1 MELNTRFS
9 GGYKRYNESIPKY
22 LQDKPRQFLKPC
34 LERITTA
41 KDIRPQFIKEGEK
54 RGEFVIQSTQ
64 TKNTRYNLSFGGTDH
79 DGMPRCSCPDFSCTG
94 FLCKHFFAVFE
105 HRDDWKWD
113 ALPKSYRE
121 NPYLCLDEKGLS
133 SNPISIDETSPDPD
147 YWLNCN
153 IDDETTITLYAESKK
168 RILQFN
174 FWLADSEIHA
184 GRKLLKKQHPF
195 ITGFHSPSIRGNSIT
210 PEPSE
215 FIQIINTGVSHWVC
229 LSTIGCP
236 SGTVKK
242 LYNSI
247 RSSCPNKVL
256 LAHASRMLFTKEQS
270 ITFVIPPVQEQ
281 IGPNDRGIFA
291 LAFATSLCRGM
302 PPEERE
308 YDQGLMRWHYVECLE
323 QLATK
328 PFPGHQRLL
337 PPNGKM
343 LVYEVKVF
351 CSCRMPEDGKK

>member
-9 GGYKRYNESIPKY
+9 GGYKRDNESIPKY
-22 LQDKPRQFLKPC
+22 LQDKPRQFLKHC

-147 YWLNCN
+147 YRINCN
-153 IDDETTITLYAESKK
+153 SDDETTITLYAESKK
-168 RILQFN
+168 RICSLTSGLLILRSMLVKN
-174 FWLADSEIHA
+174 FS
-184 GRKLLKKQHPF
+184 R
-195 ITGFHSPSIRGNSIT
+195 NSI
-210 PEPSE
+210 PLLLV
-215 FIQIINTGVSHWVC
+215 FIPHRFEVTQLRQSH
-229 LSTIGCP
+229 L
-236 SGTVKK
+236 
-242 LYNSI
+242 N
-247 RSSCPNKVL
+247 
-256 LAHASRMLFTKEQS
+256 LF
-270 ITFVIPPVQEQ
+270 
-281 IGPNDRGIFA
+281 
-291 LAFATSLCRGM
+291 
-302 PPEERE
+302 
-308 YDQGLMRWHYVECLE
+308 
-323 QLATK
+323 
-328 PFPGHQRLL
+328 RL
-337 PPNGKM
+337 
-343 LVYEVKVF
+343 
-351 CSCRMPEDGKK
+351 